1 MKLLHC
7 ADLHLDSSLSM
18 NFTVDSGRERKAE
31 LLNNFVRL
39 TDYANDHEIFHIL
52 IAGDLFDRANV
63 SRTASDIVF
72 GCMRSNP
79 HISYYW
85 LKGNH
90 DGTCVYE
97 ADMPCNL
104 YTFTNEWTSY
114 ELLRSENRSIMLYGV
129 CLNSDNS
136 PAVLQSFTAN
146 PANVNI
152 VTLHG
157 NIYDSIGNFA
167 PDAVNLRCF
176 KNKNVSYMALG
187 HIHEYRTGILE
198 GKAKFCYPGCLEA
211 RGFDEPGEHGFVV
224 LGIDEDTGRVTDTF
238 VPFARRHVF
247 EVSVDVAGSLGT
259 EEIYRRVSE
268 EISLT
273 KAEPC
278 DFIKVILKGAV
289 DAESDLDTEYLK
301 KAIEGRFAAVR
312 IDDETKVYIDP
323 ARYRYDNTLKGEFVR
338 LISEEDLPEAD
349 KDEIIKIG
357 IRALKGE
364 L

>member
-7 ADLHLDSSLSM
+7 ADLHLDSSLSL
-18 NFTVDSGRERKAE
+18 NFTESCRKERRAE

-63 SRTASDIVF
+63 SRTALDIVF
-72 GCMRSNP
+72 GCIRSNP

-90 DGTCVYE
+90 DGDCVYDS
-97 ADMPCNL
+97 DMPENL
-104 YTFTNEWTSY
+104 HTFTDEWTSY
-114 ELLRSENRSIMLYGV
+114 ELSKSAEKSVMLYGI
-129 CLNSDNS
+129 CMNPENSKVS
-136 PAVLQSFTAN
+136 LQSFMGN
-146 PANVNI
+146 PANINI
-152 VTLHG
+152 VMLHG
-157 NIYDSIGNFA
+157 SLYDSVNNPS

-198 GKAKFCYPGCLEA
+198 GNAKFCYPGCLEA

-224 LGIDEDTGRVTDTF
+224 LDIDEKTGQVADTF
-238 VPFARRHVF
+238 VEFARRHVF
-247 EVSVDVAGSLGT
+247 EVHVDVTGASDT
-259 EEIYRRVSE
+259 DEVYRRVSE

-273 KAEPC
+273 KATSC
-278 DFIKVILKGAV
+278 DFIKIILKGSA
-289 DAESDLDTEYLK
+289 DAENDLDTEYIK

-323 ARYRYDNTLKGEFVR
+323 IRYRYDNTLKGEFAR
-338 LISEEDLPEAD
+338 LIAGEDLPESD
-349 KDEIIKIG
+349 KGEIIKIG
-357 IRALKGE
+357 IKALKGE

>member
-18 NFTVDSGRERKAE
+18 NFTEGSGRERRAE
-31 LLNNFVRL
+31 LLNNFARL

-79 HISYYW
+79 HISFYW

-97 ADMPCNL
+97 ADMPDNL
-104 YTFTNEWTSY
+104 YTFKDEWTSY
-114 ELLRSENRSIMLYGV
+114 ELLKTGNRSIMLYGV
-129 CLNSDNS
+129 CLNLKNS
-136 PAVLQSFTAN
+136 VIVQQSFTAN
-146 PANVNI
+146 PANINI

-157 NIYDSIGNFA
+157 NIYDSIGNPG
-167 PDAVNLRCF
+167 PDVINLRCF

-198 GKAKFCYPGCLEA
+198 GNVKYCYPGCLEA
-211 RGFDEPGEHGFVV
+211 RGFDEPGEHGFAV
-224 LGIDEDTGRVTDTF
+224 LDTDEDTGQVTDTF

-247 EVSVDVAGSLGT
+247 EVRVDVTGASDTG
-259 EEIYRRVSE
+259 EVYRRVSE

-273 KAEPC
+273 KATSC
-278 DFIKVILKGAV
+278 DFIKIILKGSA
-289 DAESDLDTEYLK
+289 DAENDLDTEYIK

-312 IDDETKVYIDP
+312 TDDETKVYIDP

-338 LISEEDLPEAD
+338 LISEEDLSEAD
-349 KDEIIKIG
+349 KGEIIKIG

>member
-18 NFTVDSGRERKAE
+18 NFTEGRRKERRAE

-39 TDYANDHEIFHIL
+39 SNYANDHEIFHIL
-52 IAGDLFDRANV
+52 IAGDLFDMANV
-63 SRTASDIVF
+63 SRTALDIVF
-72 GCMRSNP
+72 GCIRSNP

-90 DGTCVYE
+90 DGDCVYDS
-97 ADMPCNL
+97 DMPDNL
-104 YTFTNEWTSY
+104 YTFTDKWTSY
-114 ELLRSENRSIMLYGV
+114 ELLRSGNRSVMLYGV
-129 CLNSDNS
+129 CLNEQNS
-136 PAVLQSFTAN
+136 KACQQSFMGN
-146 PANVNI
+146 PANINI

-157 NIYDSIGNFA
+157 NVYDSIGNPE

-198 GKAKFCYPGCLEA
+198 GNTKFCYPGCLEA

-224 LGIDEDTGRVTDTF
+224 LDIDEDTGCIKDTF
-238 VPFARRHVF
+238 VEFARQHVF
-247 EVSVDVAGSLGT
+247 EVCADVTKTSDT

-268 EISLT
+268 EISHT
-273 KAEPC
+273 KAEPS
-278 DFIKVILKGAV
+278 DFIKVILKGLI
-289 DAESDLDTEYLK
+289 DAESNLDTEYLK
-301 KAIEGRFAAVR
+301 KALEGRFAAVR
-312 IDDETKVYIDP
+312 IDDDTKVYINP
-323 ARYRYDNTLKGEFVR
+323 TLYRYDNTLKGEFVR
-338 LISEEDLPEAD
+338 LTAGEDLPEAD
-349 KDEIIKIG
+349 KGEIIKIG
-357 IRALKGE
+357 IKALKGE